1 MNMCKETA
9 SSKKKK
15 NSTALDGGSNNRKKR
30 GSSITMKTAK
40 DASVDDAKDFESDV
54 ESVSSSNSTDMGSSD
69 FGNSSR
75 NSRDEKKEVYKMS
88 AKDTFRVQLWRA
100 AVTLVLLLTA
110 FAVTWTTY
118 RLLKDEEESNF
129 EVAVSHMP

>member
-1 MNMCKETA
+1 MCKETA